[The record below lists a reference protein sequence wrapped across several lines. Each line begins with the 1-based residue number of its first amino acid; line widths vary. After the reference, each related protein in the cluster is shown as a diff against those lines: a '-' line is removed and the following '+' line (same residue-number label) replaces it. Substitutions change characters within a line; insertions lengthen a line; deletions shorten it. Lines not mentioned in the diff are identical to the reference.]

1 MPFRKHIICTTI
13 SLTRLKIRITCNLGH
28 MTSAAYT
35 YIFSCQ
41 PAKFR
46 LQGFHIT
53 ENFLKSIGFLM
64 KDGGIEERF
73 RESGIWKSGTANKV
87 TARRDYYKMVR
98 CDILV
103 SEGMVSLAWDAF
115 EE

>member
-1 MPFRKHIICTTI
+1 
-13 SLTRLKIRITCNLGH
+13 
-28 MTSAAYT
+28 
-35 YIFSCQ
+35 
-41 PAKFR
+41 
-46 LQGFHIT
+46 
-53 ENFLKSIGFLM
+53 M

-73 RESGIWKSGTANKV
+73 RESGVCKSGTANKV

-115 EE
+115 EEWALAEGRLDLDFGDALDNLHESLLHKGPA